1 MELSTLTKRL
11 GGVNIPAHFVGSSGR
26 RDLEWALDRLDDVP
40 EAVAV
45 DLFTQYV
52 TKRSKVDDHYSL
64 AGNKALVAA
73 NKWLRERAELL
84 AKSIRSF
91 PVDLHSLRHEECRAE
106 VARDQANKSAM
117 LLNETTQFGDV
128 KVDPMDAFH
137 AVAVIADAWG
147 FTPPIP
153 ASFAD
158 HEALEIWVAGQLA
171 RFLDWEWWQRKIN
184 RSWDRYTEH
193 VAILLGKTRKG
204 ASAYLSYANL
214 QIHRQRKT
222 AAALWM
228 RDMLV
233 VNEQHG
239 LELSLLEAVNSS
251 VANPE
256 IRRHELMCR
265 MRGFE
270 DAAIE
275 EGHVGLFITW
285 TAPSRFHSW
294 KQTRAGKKTVEND
307 RFDTRLTPRD
317 AQRHLCKQWA
327 KCRAALARE
336 GLPIYGFRVCEPHH
350 DGTPHWHMLIFVRPT
365 DWPQVVSLLQHYALG
380 DEVEEL
386 VRKHDKNGKFC
397 PLYTDIT
404 PRFDWKF
411 IDPEKGSATGY
422 IAKYIAKNL
431 DGHKVGLDDETGLP
445 AETTATAVTGWAS
458 WWGIRQF
465 QQIGGPSVGTWREL
479 RRVKE
484 VLGPVR
490 DIGME
495 ECRRAASAPDWKW
508 YCAAMGGVICPRCD
522 RPVHLLKETKTAGG
536 RYGEDIIKMLGVIG
550 ARDQIETRLE
560 GWEITKHGLAD
571 RQGLSSAAR
580 EGGAVAVDLGQG
592 EAAPPRSSDNNCTED
607 QERIRLKELL
617 SEMSR
622 LRLDDWQQDRVLQG
636 AVVKFNGLFISVDQQ
651 TRELNVSQSHPLS
664 DELNRM
670 GLDGWT
676 QDRVI
681 QGAVVKFDGLFVWI
695 GHQTRELNVRRSHP
709 NAQDLDMN
717 WLEREASNRISD
729 RVDQLRAEAINLVT
743 RGGDIEQ
750 WLEHLPHD
758 YHQLAI
764 EQVEAAIHALE
775 HADDQI

>member
-11 GGVNIPAHFVGSSGR
+11 GGVNIPAHFVGSAGR
-26 RDLEWALDRLDDVP
+26 RDLEWALYRLDGVP
-40 EAVAV
+40 EPVAV

-52 TKRSKVDDHYSL
+52 IKRSKVEEDDPFT
-64 AGNKALVAA
+64 GNKLLAA
-73 NKWLRERAELL
+73 SNKWLRERAELL

-91 PVDLHSLRHEECRAE
+91 PVDLHTLRHEESRSE
-106 VARDQANKSAM
+106 VARDQANQSAL
-117 LLNETTQFGDV
+117 LLNEATQFGDI
-128 KVDPMDAFH
+128 KVDPMEAFH
-137 AVAVIADAWG
+137 AVAAVANAWG

-153 ASFAD
+153 TQFAD
-158 HEALEIWVAGQLA
+158 QEAREIWVAGQLA

-204 ASAYLSYANL
+204 ASAYLSHANL

-285 TAPSRFHSW
+285 TVPSRFHSW
-294 KQTRAGKKTVEND
+294 KQTKAGKKTVEND

-317 AQRHLCKQWA
+317 AQRHLCRQWA
-327 KCRAALARE
+327 KCRSALARAK
-336 GLPIYGFRVCEPHH
+336 LPIYGFRVCEPHH
-350 DGTPHWHMLIFVRPT
+350 DGTPHWHMLIFVRPS
-365 DWPQVVSLLQHYALG
+365 DWPQIVSLLQHYALG

-386 VRKHDKNGKFC
+386 VRKHDKHGKFC

-465 QQIGGPSVGTWREL
+465 QQIGGPSVCTWREL
-479 RRVKE
+479 RRAKE
-484 VLGPVR
+484 VLGPHR
-490 DIGME
+490 DIVME
-495 ECRRAASAPDWKW
+495 ECRQAASHPDWKW
-508 YCAAMGGVICPRCD
+508 YCEANGGVICPRRD
-522 RPVHLLKETKTAGG
+522 RPVRLLKETKTASG

-550 ARDQIETRLE
+550 TRDQIETRLE
-560 GWEITKHGLAD
+560 GWEISKRGLAD
-571 RQGLSSAAR
+571 RQVVSSAAR
-580 EGGAVAVDLGQG
+580 EGGAVAVDLGLG

-607 QERIRLKELL
+607 HERIRLQELS
-617 SEMSR
+617 SELNR
-622 LRLDDWQQDRVLQG
+622 LGLDDWTQDRVFQG
-636 AVVKFNGLFISVDQQ
+636 AVVKFEELFIWLGQQ
-651 TRELNVSQSHPLS
+651 TREL
-664 DELNRM
+664 M
-670 GLDGWT
+670 
-676 QDRVI
+676 
-681 QGAVVKFDGLFVWI
+681 
-695 GHQTRELNVRRSHP
+695 VRRTHP
-709 NAQDLDMN
+709 NAQEHDQVWLDC
-717 WLEREASNRISD
+717 EANNRISD
-729 RVDQLRAEAINLVT
+729 RVDQMRTAAIDLVAS
-743 RGGDIEQ
+743 GGDVEQ
-750 WLEHLPHD
+750 WLEQLPYD
-758 YHQLAI
+758 YHETAI
-764 EQVEAAIHALE
+764 EQLGAAIEAVE
-775 HADDQI
+775 QIHADID